1 VYGLKERR
9 AMANVTGKNKQV
21 YRANVDSQ
29 FETDNN
35 LAIFVLRNYQ
45 RGMVTQYESMKST
58 ENLGCADYRNAKL
71 TIYNK
76 IQEIERAIKTINK
89 HLY

>member
-1 VYGLKERR
+1 
-9 AMANVTGKNKQV
+9 MANVTGKNKQV
-21 YRANVDSQ
+21 YRANIDSQ

-35 LAIFVLRNYQ
+35 LAIFVLRKYQ
-45 RGMVTQYESMKST
+45 SGMVTQYESMKST

-71 TIYNK
+71 SIYNK